1 MRYLLVLCLLSGLAA
16 AEPIQLANDET
27 YAQKVQAVWAAKRDG
42 KDPQALFRWLWS
54 YSSACGDNRDYANAE
69 YAARA
74 MVALAPQYNIAHSN
88 LSVALGK
95 QGKYQEALQEAEI
108 AKLLNPGDSMH
119 PDAVACS
126 WLYHLGRKQEAIDR
140 FKAIPVPSEPQMARF
155 YWACRACFYA
165 SVGDVAELQA
175 AIPKAMSG
183 DAESRSFFERDVIFD
198 TYRGEPW
205 FIELVGKTLK

>member
-16 AEPIQLANDET
+16 ADPIQLANDET
-27 YAQKVQAVWAAKRDG
+27 YAQKVAAVWAAKPDG
-42 KDPQALFRWLWS
+42 KDPDALFRWLWS

-126 WLYHLGRKQEAIDR
+126 WLFHLGRKQEAIDR
-140 FKAIPVPSEPQMARF
+140 FKAIAVPTEVHAARA
-155 YWACRACFYA
+155 YWGCKACFFA
-165 SVGDVAELQA
+165 SVGDAAEIKN
-175 AIPKAMSG
+175 AIAMALKEDPDRTG
-183 DAESRSFFERDVIFD
+183 FFERDVVFD
-198 TYRGEPW
+198 AYRGEPW